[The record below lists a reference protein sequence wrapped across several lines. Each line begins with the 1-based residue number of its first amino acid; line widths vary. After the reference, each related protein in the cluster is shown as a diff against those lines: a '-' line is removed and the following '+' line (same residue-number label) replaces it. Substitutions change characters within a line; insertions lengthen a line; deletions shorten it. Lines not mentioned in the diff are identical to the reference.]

1 MTSQGQEKIT
11 KEPTNTQNLLSKH
24 FHTQHKTNNLKIK
37 QKPSYMSTTSSISSK
52 TTFKIYKTHIIMPS
66 HHFQNNQIINQH
78 ANVWAQTKR
87 NEQFKWKQVLWYLMK
102 RWIQQNN
109 GPDNKN
115 FMHGCMHCASMH
127 TCITK
132 KEETNPT
139 YNNWA

>member
-11 KEPTNTQNLLSKH
+11 KEPTNTQTLLSKH
-24 FHTQHKTNNLKIK
+24 FHTQHKANNLKIK

-87 NEQFKWKQVLWYLMK
+87 YEHFKWKQVLWDLMK
-102 RWIQQNN
+102 RGIQQKQLTWQQKLYAWVHALRKHAYMH
-109 GPDNKN
+109 NKERR
-115 FMHGCMHCASMH
+115 
-127 TCITK
+127 IK
-132 KEETNPT
+132 P
-139 YNNWA
+139 YI